1 MSALKDLTGNKYGR
15 LKVMGLSRK
24 RSIDGSI
31 LWNCQ
36 CQCGNKVRVRTAS
49 LNNGNTKSCGCL
61 KINNLRGKNNYQVKK
76 MIADCGSWIPTTD
89 PWSMRATR
97 ILSYSRRENIPNG
110 FKNVG
115 EFAVYLK
122 SIAPKN
128 CPVFGKRLTT
138 GNKFSHDWSPSVDK
152 IIPAKGYVRG
162 NIQIISYLANK
173 MKQDA
178 TPEQLKQFAQWALET
193 A

>member
-1 MSALKDLTGNKYGR
+1 MSVLKDLTGSRYGR

-24 RSIDGSI
+24 RSSDGNI

-36 CQCGNKVRVRTAS
+36 CKCGNKVRVRTAS

-61 KINNLRGKNNYQVKK
+61 KINNLRGKNNYQAKR
-76 MIADCGSWIPTTD
+76 MIADCGYWIPNTD
-89 PWSMRATR
+89 PWSMRANR
-97 ILSYSRRENIPNG
+97 ILSYSRREKIPNE
-110 FKNVG
+110 FKSVG
-115 EFAVYLK
+115 EFAIYLK
-122 SIAPKN
+122 SIAPKT

-152 IIPAKGYVRG
+152 IIPSKGYVRG

-178 TPEQLKQFAQWALET
+178 TPEQLKRFARWALET